1 VQAMLIAIITILFLG
16 GGAST
21 GWLYDF
27 GDMKAQTKAVIADDE
42 RKDAALDVV
51 KEFKARSK
59 AENKRLKALSK
70 QVKNAVTVA
79 DVEGNDAQVVYL
91 GNELLDNTRSYYKDL
106 LDLRFEL
113 KQNFT
118 RDEWAAA
125 YAD

>member
-27 GDMKAQTKAVIADDE
+27 GGMKAQTKAVIADDD
-42 RKDAALDVV
+42 RKDAALDVI

-70 QVKNAVTVA
+70 QVKNAVV
-79 DVEGNDAQVVYL
+79 DVEGDDAQAVYL
-91 GNELLDNTRSYYKDL
+91 GNEFLDNTRTYYTDL

-118 RDEWAAA
+118 REEWAAA
-125 YAD
+125 YVE

>member
-1 VQAMLIAIITILFLG
+1 MLIAIITILFLG
-16 GGAST
+16 GGGASM

-27 GDMKAQTKAVIADDE
+27 GDMKAQTKVVIADDE

-59 AENKRLKALSK
+59 VESKRLKALSK
-70 QVKNAVTVA
+70 QVKNAVAVA
-79 DVEGNDAQVVYL
+79 DAEGNDAQVVYL
-91 GNELLDNTRSYYKDL
+91 GNELLDNTRTYYTDL
-106 LDLRFEL
+106 LDLRFEW

-118 RDEWAAA
+118 REEWAAV

>member
-1 VQAMLIAIITILFLG
+1 MLIAIITILFLG
-16 GGAST
+16 GGSST

-70 QVKNAVTVA
+70 KVKNAVV
-79 DVEGNDAQVVYL
+79 DVNNLAKKQTANIAEIVTAERARLSALSGGAVLLLLKIL
-91 GNELLDNTRSYYKDL
+91 GN
-106 LDLRFEL
+106 
-113 KQNFT
+113 
-118 RDEWAAA
+118 
-125 YAD
+125 